1 VIVGRSS
8 SLEVCHVHSRSLEAS
23 RSRVGIAERDDICWF
38 RCVFGASRKR
48 PVRAKGEDH
57 AARSR
62 EADYGAIGTTT
73 EALQQDGADSESV
86 DLREV
91 CLPLCLLSLLGTA

>member
-1 VIVGRSS
+1 M
-8 SLEVCHVHSRSLEAS
+8 
-23 RSRVGIAERDDICWF
+23 GIAERDDICWF

-48 PVRAKGEDH
+48 PVRAKCEDH
-57 AARSR
+57 AARNR
-62 EADYGAIGTTT
+62 EAEYGAIETTT
-73 EALQQDGADSESV
+73 EALQQDGSAFESV